1 MLKGNFHV
9 LEKLR
14 SNIGVNKFLADGLW
28 NPCKQLVETEVYKN
42 IQKKIKNEI
51 EEKRLKRA

>member
-28 NPCKQLVETEVYKN
+28 NPCKQLVETAVYKN
-42 IQKKIKNEI
+42 FQ
-51 EEKRLKRA
+51 